1 MISAEQNSAI
11 RYARRLVN
19 ESRHLVAFTG
29 AGMSTA
35 SGIPDFRSKG
45 TGLWEHDDPMAVA
58 SLTTFRTN
66 PRRFWEW
73 KRGLMRQIWQA
84 QPNPAHLALAQL
96 EAGGLLKALITQNID
111 GLHQRAGSRKVYEL
125 HGTIQ
130 TLTCP
135 SCRRKFHAD
144 QFRQVIETSDEIP
157 LCPDCQA
164 VIKPDVVLFEEML
177 PQITWT
183 EAERHCTRADVII
196 VAGSSLEVW
205 PAATLPEIAVSN
217 GAKLILVNLSP
228 TFMDPRA
235 EVLLTANVAEA
246 LPLLVEPPLV

>member
-1 MISAEQNSAI
+1 MISGEQLSAVQH
-11 RYARRLVN
+11 ARQLVN
-19 ESRHLVAFTG
+19 EARHLVAFTG

-66 PRRFWEW
+66 PKRFWDW
-73 KRGLMRQIWQA
+73 KRGLMRQVWQA
-84 QPNPAHLALAQL
+84 QPNPAHLALAHL
-96 EAGGLLKALITQNID
+96 EKAGRLQALITQNID
-111 GLHQRAGSRKVYEL
+111 GLHQRAGSKNVFEL
-125 HGTIQ
+125 HGTIE

-135 SCRRKFHAD
+135 ACRQRYSAS
-144 QFRQVIETSDEIP
+144 QFREIIENTEEMPRCPSCGQV
-157 LCPDCQA
+157 L
-164 VIKPDVVLFEEML
+164 KPDVVLFEEML
-177 PQITWT
+177 PQQTWNA
-183 EAERHCTRADVII
+183 AEKHCARADVII

-228 TFMDPRA
+228 TLMDPHA
-235 EVLLTANVAEA
+235 EILLSANVAEI
-246 LPLLVEPPLV
+246 LPLFLE

>member
-1 MISAEQNSAI
+1 MISAEQDLAI
-11 RYARRLVN
+11 QHARRLVN
-19 ESRHLVAFTG
+19 DAQHLVAFTG

-66 PRRFWEW
+66 PKRFWDW
-73 KRGLMRQIWQA
+73 KRGLIRQVWQA

-96 EAGGLLKALITQNID
+96 EKNGRLKALITQNID
-111 GLHQRAGSRKVYEL
+111 GLHQRAGSRNVYEL
-125 HGTIQ
+125 HGTIE

-135 SCRRKFHAD
+135 ACRRAYSAVE
-144 QFRQVIETSDEIP
+144 FRELIETTNDMPRCLSCGE
-157 LCPDCQA
+157 
-164 VIKPDVVLFEEML
+164 VVKPDVILFEEML
-177 PQITWT
+177 PQQTWRA
-183 EAERHCTRADVII
+183 AEKHCMRADVII

-217 GAKLILVNLSP
+217 GAKLILINLSP
-228 TFMDPRA
+228 TFIDPRA
-235 EVLLTANVAEA
+235 EVLLNANVAEA
-246 LPLLVEPPLV
+246 LPLLVG